1 MNITLTGLLFTF
13 AFMALPAWWDA
24 SRRQKVTGE
33 VNAYPTSRTEPWFEK
48 YQEQARES
56 LRKSTGADL
65 QMWMT
70 DDSFDQ
76 VVRYYRAMGVERP
89 EFAKSLA
96 KMLSDKT
103 GREVNATYVIFDG
116 AEGPVLSKH
125 YVSIQRPVVVRYAPL
140 EVHDVTVIG
149 LFRSKK

>member
-1 MNITLTGLLFTF
+1 VNVSLTGLLLTV
-13 AFMALPAWWDA
+13 ACLALPAWWNGG
-24 SRRQKVTGE
+24 RWPQVTGE
-33 VNAYPTSRTEPWFEK
+33 VKAYPNARTEPWFEN
-48 YQEQARES
+48 YQKEARDS
-56 LRKSTGADL
+56 IRKSNDAEL

-76 VVRYYRAMGVERP
+76 VVSHYRAMGVERP
-89 EFAKSLA
+89 EFAQSLA
-96 KMLSDKT
+96 KMLSGRS
-103 GREVNATYVIFDG
+103 GREVKATYVIFDG

-125 YVSIQRPVVVRYAPL
+125 YVSIQRPVVVQYEPL